1 MNEIFALPLVLCVI
15 VATAILSSII
25 TSVLHLLPKYWYAFK
40 TRISRLFTRRP
51 TVDYP
56 IILDSRGLV
65 MLEQAC
71 IQIEKLEVQVNNLT
85 KSQVVRETNRK
96 NHIRRVVRE
105 YLEEIRTK

>member
-1 MNEIFALPLVLCVI
+1 MTNIYIIFLACILTLTFREMTPYVI
-15 VATAILSSII
+15 RYLKRVIS
-25 TSVLHLLPKYWYAFK
+25 
-40 TRISRLFTRRP
+40 RISRLFTRRP